1 MWVATEDR
9 QFRRYPLPATGA
21 AVGQEVW
28 VEQPVP
34 AVPYFASRGA
44 LVAGLVVMI
53 FLGAFLWQLVPGG
66 NPVAYLAVD
75 INPSLEIAVDGAGRV
90 LEVEPLNQDAKLLV
104 KGLSP
109 WKKDVYTFLDR
120 IIQKAEYSGYLK
132 PGRDNLV
139 LVTIIPARDGAP
151 VPVNASGV
159 KEVVLKSLAAR
170 NVQGKVGIQ
179 NASPEERIKA
189 RESGLSVNHY
199 LLSTRAAEKGVLP
212 GLTVKDKAGIQEI
225 LNRLSARGI
234 QLEQLV
240 VEFGATSVAASDQPL
255 PLKEPLV
262 KPQKISPVRTQSVI
276 GNPEQ
281 RDDKQKEEVEPV
293 FDEDEEPGGE
303 DDRLPEDEEEAGSKD
318 EERDDEED
326 EGEGE
331 GNEAGADDT
340 RIEDEKDNVKL
351 ETNSD
356 EPTTRS
362 PVPGSGDEKGKIPSP
377 DCGTDSKSDDDDQDG
392 DTRNQSIERDGG
404 QPDDSSKQEPG
415 EEAKEDAGS
424 DNGGD
429 EDAGAGVLKNS
440 GDEDESKGD
449 DQGDVREEEKFF

>member
-1 MWVATEDR
+1 MTKIKGLVVKTEGRHMWVATEDR

-34 AVPYFASRGA
+34 AVPYFSSRGA

-66 NPVAYLAVD
+66 TPVAYLAVD

-109 WKKDVYTFLDR
+109 RKKDVYTFLDR

-139 LVTIIPARDGAP
+139 LVTIMPVRDGAP

-159 KEVVLKSLAAR
+159 KEAVLKSLADR
-170 NVQGKVGIQ
+170 NVKGKVGIQ
-179 NASPEERIKA
+179 NASPEERIRA
-189 RESGLSVNHY
+189 REAGLSVNHY
-199 LLSTRAAEKGVLP
+199 LLINRAVEKGVLP

-240 VEFGATSVAASDQPL
+240 VEFGVTAGLGSNQP
-255 PLKEPLV
+255 PPKETLV
-262 KPQKISPVRTQSVI
+262 NPGTVPPGSTQETT
-276 GNPEQ
+276 GNPEH
-281 RDDKQKEEVEPV
+281 RDARPAEFRPV
-293 FDEDEEPGGE
+293 DEDEEPGGD
-303 DDRLPEDEEEAGSKD
+303 DDRLPEDEEEAGIKGEEKVD
-318 EERDDEED
+318 EAD
-326 EGEGE
+326 EGE
-331 GNEAGADDT
+331 GNEAGAEDT
-340 RIEDEKDNVKL
+340 RIEDEKD
-351 ETNSD
+351 D
-356 EPTTRS
+356 AR
-362 PVPGSGDEKGKIPSP
+362 D
-377 DCGTDSKSDDDDQDG
+377 
-392 DTRNQSIERDGG
+392 QSIDRDGG

-429 EDAGAGVLKNS
+429 EDDGAGVLKDS
-440 GDEDESKGD
+440 GNEDESKGD
-449 DQGDVREEEKFF
+449 DQGDVREKEKFF

>member
-1 MWVATEDR
+1 MTKIKGLVVKTEGRHMWVATEDR

-21 AVGQEVW
+21 AIGQEVW

-66 NPVAYLAVD
+66 TPVAYLAVD
-75 INPSLEIAVDGAGRV
+75 INPSLEIALDGAGRV
-90 LEVEPLNQDAKLLV
+90 LEVEPLNREAKLLV
-104 KGLSP
+104 KNLSP
-109 WKKDVYTFLDR
+109 RKKDVYTFLDR

-151 VPVNASGV
+151 VPVNAFGV

-170 NVQGKVGIQ
+170 NVQGQVGIQ
-179 NASPEERIKA
+179 NASLEERIRA
-189 RESGLSVNHY
+189 REAGLSVNHY

-212 GLTVKDKAGIQEI
+212 GPTVKDKAGIQEI

-234 QLEQLV
+234 PLEQLV
-240 VEFGATSVAASDQPL
+240 VEFGVTAGPISNQP
-255 PLKEPLV
+255 PPKETLV
-262 KPQKISPVRTQSVI
+262 NPRTVPPGSTEKTT
-276 GNPEQ
+276 GNPEH
-281 RDDKQKEEVEPV
+281 RDARPAEFRPV
-293 FDEDEEPGGE
+293 DEDEEPGGE
-303 DDRLPEDEEEAGSKD
+303 DDRLPEDEEEAGIKGEEKVD
-318 EERDDEED
+318 EAD

-340 RIEDEKDNVKL
+340 LIEDEKDDTKL
-351 ETNSD
+351 EVNSHD
-356 EPTTRS
+356 PTTRL
-362 PVPGSGDEKGKIPSP
+362 PAPGSGDEQESGPSS
-377 DCGTDSKSDDDDQDG
+377 GTGASSKVNDDKDDARD
-392 DTRNQSIERDGG
+392 QSIDRDEG
-404 QPDDSSKQEPG
+404 QPDDSSKQESR
-415 EEAKEDAGS
+415 EAAKEDAGS

-429 EDAGAGVLKNS
+429 EDAGAGDQDKDS
-440 GDEDESKGD
+440 GDDDERD
-449 DQGDVREEEKFF
+449 

>member
-1 MWVATEDR
+1 MTKIKGLVVKTEGRHMWVATEDR

-53 FLGAFLWQLVPGG
+53 FLGAFLWQLVRGDT
-66 NPVAYLAVD
+66 PVAYLAVD
-75 INPSLEIAVDGAGRV
+75 INPSLEIAVDGAGRA

-109 WKKDVYTFLDR
+109 RKKDVYTFLDQ

-159 KEVVLKSLAAR
+159 KEAVLKSLAAR

-179 NASPEERIKA
+179 NASPEERIRA
-189 RESGLSVNHY
+189 REAGLSVNHY
-199 LLSTRAAEKGVLP
+199 LLITRAAEKGVLP
-212 GLTVKDKAGIQEI
+212 GPSLKDKTGIPEI

-240 VEFGATSVAASDQPL
+240 VEFGVTSGPGSKQP
-255 PLKEPLV
+255 PSKETLV
-262 KPQKISPVRTQSVI
+262 NPRTVPPGSTQETT
-276 GNPEQ
+276 GNPEH
-281 RDDKQKEEVEPV
+281 RDARPAESRPV
-293 FDEDEEPGGE
+293 DEDEERDTDGE
-303 DDRLPEDEEEAGSKD
+303 RLPEDEEEDGSKG
-318 EERDDEED
+318 EERDDEAD

-331 GNEAGADDT
+331 GNEAGAEDT
-340 RIEDEKDNVKL
+340 RIEDEKDDAQL
-351 ETNSD
+351 EANSD

-362 PVPGSGDEKGKIPSP
+362 PAPGPGDEKGKILSP
-377 DCGTDSKSDDDDQDG
+377 DSGTNSKSDIDDQDG
-392 DTRNQSIERDGG
+392 DARDQSIDRDGG

-415 EEAKEDAGS
+415 KEVKEDAGS

-429 EDAGAGVLKNS
+429 EETKTPVS
-440 GDEDESKGD
+440 
-449 DQGDVREEEKFF
+449 VF